1 MNILQDIVSNLTQAP
16 MLAFILGLLAVVLKS
31 DLEIP
36 PQISKFLSLY
46 LLFHIGIK
54 GGQELFHSG
63 FTSESITVS
72 LACIIISFVTPW
84 IFFWILNT
92 KLNIY
97 NAGAVA
103 ASYGSISAVNFIAGA
118 TFLDTMNIPYGG
130 HMVACMAL
138 MESPAVIAGLMII
151 AVNLQKQGGE
161 GAQEKT
167 NFGEIIHEA
176 MFNGSVL
183 LLIGS
188 MFIGYLAGDG
198 GVHDLKPF
206 VGDIFKGMLCL
217 YMLDMGLLAANKIKE
232 IKVANIAFIG
242 SFALL
247 YPLVACVPAVL
258 IAKLIGL
265 SVGNAFLFTVL
276 ITSCSFIAVP
286 ASMRL
291 AAPKANMGLL
301 LAMSLG
307 ITFIFNVIFGPPL
320 YLPLIKFFFGS
331 IN

>member
-63 FTSESITVS
+63 FTREHHSITC
-72 LACIIISFVTPW
+72 LYHYFFVTPW

-206 VGDIFKGMLCL
+206 VGDIFKGVCFAYICL
-217 YMLDMGLLAANKIKE
+217 IWACFAANKIKE

-307 ITFIFNVIFGPPL
+307 ILLFL
-320 YLPLIKFFFGS
+320 M
-331 IN
+331 